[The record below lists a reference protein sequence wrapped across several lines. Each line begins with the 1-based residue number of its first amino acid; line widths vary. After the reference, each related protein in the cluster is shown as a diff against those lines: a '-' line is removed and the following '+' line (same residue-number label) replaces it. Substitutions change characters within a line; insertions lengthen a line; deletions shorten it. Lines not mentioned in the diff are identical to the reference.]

1 LGNGVIHLISERGEQ
16 IFNQRLF
23 CLQCGIGYEPLDPRL
38 FSFNS
43 RQGACAQCAG
53 MGFQWDFDPELIF
66 ADPGKSVRETLNVI
80 AESFSQNA
88 AHLSRAMERLSEKL
102 EGHVEMDKPFG
113 RLAKKTQEEI
123 LNGGSGRNAARG
135 IIPFLRELWGDGEDE
150 ANQELAELLAETP
163 CSACQGLRLNP
174 RAQAVRIDGKAISQV
189 TAFSVESAKEYF
201 AAWQPGQSANGDS
214 ERDRAVADK
223 IVREIQQRL
232 SFLAEVGLPY
242 LTLDRRADT
251 LSGGEAQRI
260 RLASQ
265 LGSNLRGV
273 CYILDEPTIGLHPR
287 DNRILLDTLA
297 KLEAKGNTL
306 VVVEHDEDT
315 IRRADHIIDI
325 GPSAGKRGGRVVAQG
340 SASDVSAVAESVTG
354 RYLMHAMKHPVKPRR
369 EVTASLASPLLGSAH
384 VPFGQGRHLSGW
396 GRSTGSG
403 EEGER
408 NQARDHGPGLPFWG
422 GARVCT
428 RSRKRGSARSRSKL
442 GSRSTCAG
450 SSMPREKASAS
461 CFSASSSRPAA
472 AAATARP

>member
-1 LGNGVIHLISERGEQ
+1 
-16 IFNQRLF
+16 
-23 CLQCGIGYEPLDPRL
+23 
-38 FSFNS
+38 
-43 RQGACAQCAG
+43 
-53 MGFQWDFDPELIF
+53 
-66 ADPGKSVRETLNVI
+66 
-80 AESFSQNA
+80 
-88 AHLSRAMERLSEKL
+88 MERLSEKL

-150 ANQELAELLAETP
+150 ADQELAELLAETP

-232 SFLAEVGLPY
+232 NFLAEVGLPY

-260 RLASQ
+260 RLAAQ

-287 DNRILLDTLA
+287 DNAMLLRH
-297 KLEAKGNTL
+297 LEASRRGRQQCAG
-306 VVVEHDEDT
+306 
-315 IRRADHIIDI
+315 RRA
-325 GPSAGKRGGRVVAQG
+325 
-340 SASDVSAVAESVTG
+340 
-354 RYLMHAMKHPVKPRR
+354 
-369 EVTASLASPLLGSAH
+369 
-384 VPFGQGRHLSGW
+384 
-396 GRSTGSG
+396 
-403 EEGER
+403 
-408 NQARDHGPGLPFWG
+408 
-422 GARVCT
+422 
-428 RSRKRGSARSRSKL
+428 
-442 GSRSTCAG
+442 
-450 SSMPREKASAS
+450 
-461 CFSASSSRPAA
+461 
-472 AAATARP
+472 